1 MGLKF
6 NIIYHKC
13 DITEGCISIQP
24 ESENK
29 LYVKNK
35 KLNDIQLVLNQFAM
49 YSHPDSLHQPLTP

>member
-13 DITEGCISIQP
+13 DITEGCISKQP

-49 YSHPDSLHQPLTP
+49 YSHPVSLH